1 MSRKLSLLTVVFSTV
16 ALLFTACP
24 IYSDPY
30 DLDLGDIEGDPLEG
44 AVPSFTGDKTAWGG
58 PGYLGGVT
66 VTLYWVAGVLVD
78 ATFTHAESPGH
89 PDRALGYWV
98 AFIREYNTIPAYLT
112 PPYIHGVDVFA
123 RSTLS
128 INAARAAALDA
139 IDQARRYQASNP

>member
-1 MSRKLSLLTVVFSTV
+1 MSRKLSLLAVVFSTV

-24 IYSDPY
+24 IQSDPY

-44 AVPSFTGDKTAWGG
+44 EVPSFTGSKTAWGG
-58 PGYLGGVT
+58 PGYAGGVT
-66 VTLYWVAGVLVD
+66 ITLFWDAGVLVD
-78 ATFTHAESPGH
+78 AAFTHEESPGH

-98 AFIREYNTIPAYLT
+98 AFVRERNTIPAYLS
-112 PPYIHGVDVFA
+112 PPYVHGVDAFA

-139 IDQARRYQASNP
+139 INQAREYQSSNQ